1 LKISPISG
9 ALAALTPPT
18 VATGF
23 GPVSIAIRSD
33 DSWLFVANYGA
44 TTLGGTNPSPGGTTV
59 SQYAVIPQSGALV
72 VQPIIQTDNYPWGV
86 AVK

>member
-1 LKISPISG
+1 
-9 ALAALTPPT
+9 
-18 VATGF
+18 
-23 GPVSIAIRSD
+23 
-33 DSWLFVANYGA
+33 
-44 TTLGGTNPSPGGTTV
+44 V